1 MEYGPASRAF
11 KYVAGVQCTT
21 ALRCFAIRPWTMA
34 PACAAVLALAS
45 ACDPRVPAYDVQVD
59 TLAGGTVHVYNM
71 NFLTADRSPEL
82 ELVEELRLGR
92 TPEDAPPEA
101 PELFSR
107 LSGLAVD
114 DTGTMYLA
122 EETSQEIRVFS
133 VQGDFL
139 QRFGGRGD
147 GPGEFQNL
155 VGIAWHPAGVLLA
168 MDRGSRTLTAFD
180 SLGTV
185 LSTAE
190 HHSGPAWT
198 PAADT
203 MGFLHEQA
211 SDSPPWAR
219 LVLRTRVLPDFTLAT
234 ADTFALPER
243 EPPPDSFPTFWRPL
257 WSAGPDG
264 SIWHGNTLRYRLF
277 KVSDQRDTT
286 RIVELRRTAPL
297 LVDRERERVAAA
309 MGLPPH
315 ALPRYKPVMGAFDIA
330 RDGRI
335 WVRDPDARQI
345 IAEWEVFDANG
356 YHRGVVRPPVPL
368 LTAPPPV
375 FAHGTITGVTEDD
388 VGVQYVVRFRVRE

>member
-1 MEYGPASRAF
+1 
-11 KYVAGVQCTT
+11 
-21 ALRCFAIRPWTMA
+21 MA
-34 PACAAVLALAS
+34 PACAAALAIS
-45 ACDPRVPAYDVQVD
+45 SAACDPRVPAYDVQVD
-59 TLAGGTVHVYNM
+59 TLPGGAVHVYNM

-82 ELVEELRLGR
+82 ELIEELRLGSAPGSS
-92 TPEDAPPEA
+92 TAAGPEV
-101 PELFSR
+101 FSR
-107 LSGLAVD
+107 IVGLAVD
-114 DTGTMYLA
+114 DAGTTYLA
-122 EETSQEIRVFS
+122 DDASQEVRVFGAR
-133 VQGDFL
+133 GDFL
-139 QRFGGRGD
+139 RRFGGRGT
-147 GPGEFQNL
+147 GPGTFHNL

-168 MDRGSRTLTAFD
+168 MDRGSRTLTVFD

-185 LSTAE
+185 LSTVE
-190 HHSGPAWT
+190 HHAGPAWA
-198 PAADT
+198 PATDT
-203 MGFLHEQA
+203 LGFLYEQA

-219 LVLRTRVLPDFTLAT
+219 LILRTRLLPDFTLTT

-243 EPPPDSFPTFWRPL
+243 DPPADSFPTFWRPL

-277 KVSDQRDTT
+277 KVANLRDTT

-315 ALPRYKPVMGAFDIA
+315 ALPRYKPVMGAFDVA

-335 WVRDPDARQI
+335 WVRDPDAYQT

-356 YHRGVVRPPVPL
+356 YHRGVVTPPVPL
-368 LTAPPPV
+368 LAVPPPV

-388 VGVQYVVRFRVRE
+388 EGVQYVVRLRVRE

>member
-1 MEYGPASRAF
+1 MESGPASRVF
-11 KYVAGVQCTT
+11 ESVAGVERAAGFRQI
-21 ALRCFAIRPWTMA
+21 AARAWAMA
-34 PACAAVLALAS
+34 SACAAVLALSS

-59 TLAGGTVHVYNM
+59 TLPDGAVHVYNM

-92 TPEDAPPEA
+92 APDDSPAEA
-101 PELFSR
+101 PEVFSR
-107 LSGLAVD
+107 ITGLAVD
-114 DTGTMYLA
+114 DAGRIYLA
-122 EETSQEIRVFS
+122 DETFQDIRVFAA
-133 VQGDFL
+133 QGDFL
-139 QRFGGRGD
+139 RRFGGRGE

-155 VGIAWHPAGVLLA
+155 VGIAWHPVGVLLA
-168 MDRGSRTLTAFD
+168 MDRDTRTITVFD

-198 PAADT
+198 PLTDT
-203 MGFLHEQA
+203 LGFLYEQA

-219 LVLRTRVLPDFTLAT
+219 LLLKHRVLPDFALAT
-234 ADTFALPER
+234 ADTIALPAR
-243 EPPPDSFPTFWRPL
+243 EPAPDSFPTFWRPL

-264 SIWHGNTLRYRLF
+264 SIWHGNTLRYRLY
-277 KVSDQRDTT
+277 KVSELRDTT

-297 LVDRERERVAAA
+297 LVDREREQLAAA

-335 WVRDPDARQI
+335 WVRRPDAYQTI
-345 IAEWEVFDANG
+345 NEWEVFDPKG
-356 YHRGVVRPPVPL
+356 YHRGVVTPPVPL
-368 LTAPPPV
+368 LAVPAPV
-375 FAHGTITGVTEDD
+375 FAQGTITGVTEDD
-388 VGVQYVVRFRVRE
+388 VGVQYVLRFRVAE